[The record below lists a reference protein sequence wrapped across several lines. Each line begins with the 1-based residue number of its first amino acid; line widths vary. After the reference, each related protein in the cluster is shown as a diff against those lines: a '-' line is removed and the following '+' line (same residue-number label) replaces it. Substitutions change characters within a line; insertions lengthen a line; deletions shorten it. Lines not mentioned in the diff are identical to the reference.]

1 MVQVLP
7 INYTN
12 EHYKQTYMNGNE
24 YRQHAATPPPPPP
37 PPPLQQMPIP
47 MPVPMINHHHHHL
60 IHPHHQPPNFFHPPP
75 PVPHQ
80 QPMYP
85 PDPAQQQYMD
95 YAGSGAYHHPSMAY
109 MPQQGYYPA
118 DITVYVPTLQKSY
131 ALNTSVLSRSP
142 VLYQR
147 ILEEQSNTLEL
158 DLYVLPETFHT
169 VINHLTRPLTPQD
182 ILFLANEKPQIA
194 IELLEASEELGLEP
208 LLDAL
213 LLALSQNLH
222 DIKIA
227 LTYIDAMDPYQ
238 PLEEEEPRRW
248 VEALEEEVVS
258 FMVKGLS
265 AQYEAFSSSVKVS
278 GNVVIG
284 QVNACGYMPSRTPPM
299 PGFMNLARA
308 YSTLP
313 QHLMIRCLEHPA
325 LPVQD
330 AIQRNLFARKVL
342 TIVSS
347 NNTFHQRHA
356 SEPPLIA
363 VMKFDKGTD
372 TIAVVRETGL
382 KKGRWDPTLYDLYAM

>member
-7 INYTN
+7 INYN
-12 EHYKQTYMNGNE
+12 SEHYKQNYMNGNE
-24 YRQHAATPPPPPP
+24 YQQHSTPPPPPP
-37 PPPLQQMPIP
+37 LQPHQQQMPIP
-47 MPVPMINHHHHHL
+47 MPVPMINHHL

-75 PVPHQ
+75 PPPP

-85 PDPAQQQYMD
+85 ADQSAGQYMD
-95 YAGSGAYHHPSMAY
+95 YAAAGNGGYHPSMGY
-109 MPQQGYYPA
+109 IQQGYYPA
-118 DITVYVPTLQKSY
+118 DITVYVPVLQKTY

-147 ILEEQSNTLEL
+147 IMEEQSNTLEL

-213 LLALSQNLH
+213 MLALNQNLH
-222 DIKIA
+222 SQKIA
-227 LTYIDAMDPYQ
+227 MTYIDAMVPYQ

-248 VEALEEEVVS
+248 VEALEKDVVS

-265 AQYEAFSSSVKVS
+265 TQLEAFSTSVKVS

-299 PGFMNLARA
+299 RGFMDLARA
-308 YSTLP
+308 YSALP

-347 NNTFHQRHA
+347 NNTFHQRPN
-356 SEPPLIA
+356 EPQLIA
-363 VMKFDKGTD
+363 VMKFDKGMD

-382 KKGRWDPTLYDLYAM
+382 KKGCWDPKLYDLHAI

>member
-7 INYTN
+7 INYNN
-12 EHYKQTYMNGNE
+12 EHYKQNYMNGNE
-24 YRQHAATPPPPPP
+24 YQHSTPPPPPP
-37 PPPLQQMPIP
+37 LQPHQQQMPIP
-47 MPVPMINHHHHHL
+47 MPVPMINHHL
-60 IHPHHQPPNFFHPPP
+60 IHPHHQPPNFFHPAPPPPP

-85 PDPAQQQYMD
+85 TDPSQQQYMD
-95 YAGSGAYHHPSMAY
+95 YAGSGGYHHPSMGY
-109 MPQQGYYPA
+109 MHQQGYYPA
-118 DITVYVPTLQKSY
+118 DITVYVPTLQKTY

-147 ILEEQSNTLEL
+147 IMEEQSNTLEL

-213 LLALSQNLH
+213 LLALNQNLH
-222 DIKIA
+222 SQKIA
-227 LTYIDAMDPYQ
+227 MTYIDAMDPYQ
-238 PLEEEEPRRW
+238 PIEEEEPRRW
-248 VEALEEEVVS
+248 VEALEEDVVS

-265 AQYEAFSSSVKVS
+265 AQLEAFSTSVKVS

-299 PGFMNLARA
+299 RGFMDLARA
-308 YSTLP
+308 YSALP
-313 QHLMIRCLEHPA
+313 LHLMIRCLEHPA

-347 NNTFHQRHA
+347 NNTFHQRS
-356 SEPPLIA
+356 SEPQLIA
-363 VMKFDKGTD
+363 VMKFDKGKD

-382 KKGRWDPTLYDLYAM
+382 KKGCWDPKLYDLHAM